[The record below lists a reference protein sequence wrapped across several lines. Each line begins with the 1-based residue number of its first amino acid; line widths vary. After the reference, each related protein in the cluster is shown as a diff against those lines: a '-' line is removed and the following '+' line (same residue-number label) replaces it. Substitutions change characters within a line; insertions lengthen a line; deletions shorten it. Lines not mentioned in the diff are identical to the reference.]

1 MGCKK
6 QVLIPA
12 PCNIELPYA
21 QSKTVFT
28 SKMLD
33 LELYFWPV
41 SPTDLTLETWWKEPD
56 IVRLLTR
63 EYAKYLTEHLRV

>member
-1 MGCKK
+1 MPRAKH
-6 QVLIPA
+6 
-12 PCNIELPYA
+12 
-21 QSKTVFT
+21 VFT

-41 SPTDLTLETWWKEPD
+41 SPTDLALETWWKELD